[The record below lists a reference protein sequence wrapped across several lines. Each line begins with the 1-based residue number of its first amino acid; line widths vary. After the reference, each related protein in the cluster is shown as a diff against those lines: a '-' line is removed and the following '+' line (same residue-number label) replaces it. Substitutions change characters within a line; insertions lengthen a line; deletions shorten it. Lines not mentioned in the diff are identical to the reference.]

1 MALLRRLE
9 GLVTMECSTRVEA
22 DEKACDRM
30 ALLMM
35 LAYVEAECRRLG
47 NEAAAR
53 HAAMAAALVPRAGAP
68 SGARL
73 H

>member
-1 MALLRRLE
+1 MHTKTDRDKAALPSRDH
-9 GLVTMECSTRVEA
+9 S
-22 DEKACDRM
+22 

-47 NEAAAR
+47 AEAAAE
-53 HAAMAAALVPRAGAP
+53 HAAMAAALVTRPAAVLSEAARAM
-68 SGARL
+68 

>member
-1 MALLRRLE
+1 MDAN
-9 GLVTMECSTRVEA
+9 TDMTA
-22 DEKACDRM
+22 PAKPTDRA

-47 NEAAAR
+47 AEDAAA
-53 HAAMAAALVPRAGAP
+53 HAAMAAALVPACAP
-68 SGARL
+68 SCAQPGV